1 MTLLAWWC
9 LLLALIP
16 AWFYSRNLFL
26 FTPPGDPPAGV
37 ALPTVAVLV
46 PARNESQNIEDCLR
60 AVLASQGVD
69 LEVLVLDD
77 HSEDDTAAL
86 VQKQA
91 DSDPR
96 VRLIHG
102 VTLPAGWNGKQHACS
117 QLGRATEREVLVFL
131 DADVRLE
138 PDAVRRAVY
147 ALRSRGVDL
156 LGGFP
161 RQLTESWLERLL
173 IPLILFVLLGYLSL
187 RQMRRSFGP
196 AWAAGCGQLFITNRS
211 AYLAA
216 GGHAAVR
223 ASRHDGITLPRA
235 YRRAGLRTDVLDAS
249 QIATCRMYRGSREVW
264 NGLAKNATEGAAAP
278 RTIVPVTLLL
288 VVGQVAPAVGLV
300 SALAMSRWT
309 DALFF
314 AGAWAVSVSI
324 RLHAAARFGQPISG
338 AVWHPVGVAT
348 LLVLQWWA
356 LVRSLLGLRTRWR
369 GRSA

>member
-9 LLLALIP
+9 LLLAVIP
-16 AWFYSRNLFL
+16 AWFYFRNLSV
-26 FTPPGDPPAGV
+26 FTPPADPPPEAI
-37 ALPTVAVLV
+37 LPTVAVLV
-46 PARNESQNIEDCLR
+46 PARNESQNIEGCLR
-60 AVLASQGVD
+60 GVLASRGVD
-69 LEVLVLDD
+69 LEVVVLDD

-86 VQKQA
+86 VQRIA
-91 DSDPR
+91 ESDPR
-96 VRLIHG
+96 VRLVYG
-102 VTLPAGWNGKQHACS
+102 AELPAGWNGKQHACA
-117 QLGRATEREVLVFL
+117 QLAQSTQREALVFL

-147 ALRSRGVDL
+147 VLRSRGVDL

-196 AWAAGCGQLFITNRS
+196 AWAAGCGQLFITHRA
-211 AYLAA
+211 AYLAS
-216 GGHAAVR
+216 GGHAAIR

-235 YRRAGLRTDVLDAS
+235 YRRARLRTDVLDAS
-249 QIATCRMYRGSREVW
+249 QIATCRMYRGAREVW

-288 VVGQVAPAVGLV
+288 LVGQVAPAAGVAIAV
-300 SALAMSRWT
+300 ATSRWT
-309 DALFF
+309 EAVLF
-314 AGAWAVSVSI
+314 AAAWAVSIAI
-324 RLHAAARFGQPISG
+324 RVHAAARFCQPISG
-338 AVWHPVGVAT
+338 AVWHPLGVAT
-348 LLVLQWWA
+348 LLMLQWWA
-356 LVRSLLGLRTRWR
+356 LGRSLLGLRTSWR